1 MQGAHSVR
9 NMNRETAELRERDSI
24 VTLINE
30 CEDGEEEK
38 EGRALE
44 MSDVSMEEVDRGHPG
59 NAE

>member
-1 MQGAHSVR
+1 MQGVDSVR

-24 VTLINE
+24 IILTNE

-59 NAE
+59 NDV

>member
-1 MQGAHSVR
+1 MQGVDSVR

-30 CEDGEEEK
+30 CEDGEEK
-38 EGRALE
+38 EGRASE

-59 NAE
+59 NDV